1 MTSATPVE
9 TSTTRRLTPTASQ
22 VLHALSEHV
31 GREHGIT
38 GNDLAYRLRIRMRLL
53 RNVISELRLYGIAV
67 CGTPEAGYYIAATA
81 EELEQT
87 CQFLRARALHSLT
100 LEARLRKLPLP
111 DLIGQLHLR
120 T

>member
-1 MTSATPVE
+1 MTSPTPAAA
-9 TSTTRRLTPTASQ
+9 STTPRLTPTASS
-22 VLHALSEHV
+22 VLHALSDHV

-38 GNDLAYRLRIRMRLL
+38 GYDLAYHLRIRMRLL
-53 RNVISELRLYGIAV
+53 RNVVAELRMYGVAV

-87 CQFLRARALHSLT
+87 CAFLRARALHSLT